1 LSTDNSAT
9 AKINALHDKGIVS
22 GIDDSTF
29 APDVAITYAQAVAL
43 LVKGFDLNID
53 NLRFIRAPKASD
65 HYASVDDN
73 AWYAHDFIVAYHKGL
88 PIPADVDPNA
98 AIARQDY
105 ADLLA
110 HALATTGDYPTVK
123 MFVIIADSDD
133 IAKDKMG
140 SIQELLLMHI
150 AKLDE
155 QSRFRSTVDT
165 TRAEAAELLYNALEF
180 VGQHT
185 AIKPLPPTPA
195 PNPDVTLSVD
205 KVTDEVNKVT
215 LAWGEKPNTCYQI
228 SVAGIEFSAGTATVT
243 YETQTPQPGVMC
255 GQMIVHPQA
264 STYVDSKYKVEIQ
277 PKSPTNR
284 AVPAPLSPAETPP
297 MQPVTTMPTAG

>member
-22 GIDDSTF
+22 GVDDSTF
-29 APDVAITYAQAVAL
+29 APDVSITYAQAVAL

-53 NLRFIRAPKASD
+53 NLRFIREPKASD
-65 HYASVDDN
+65 NFANVDDN

-98 AIARQDY
+98 TIARQDY

-123 MFVIIADSDD
+123 MFIVIADSED

-155 QSRFRSTVDT
+155 QNRFRPTEDT

-180 VGQHT
+180 VDRHT
-185 AIKPLPPTPA
+185 AIKPLPPIPA

-215 LAWGEKPNTCYQI
+215 VAWGEKPNTCYQI
-228 SVAGIEFSAGTATVT
+228 SVAGIEFSADTATVL
-243 YETQTPQPGVMC
+243 YDTQTPQQGVMC

-264 STYVDSKYKVEIQ
+264 STYVDSKYKVEIR
-277 PKSPTNR
+277 PASPSNR
-284 AVPAPLSPAETPP
+284 AVPAPLSPAEMPP
-297 MQPVTTMPTAG
+297 MQPVTTMPAAG